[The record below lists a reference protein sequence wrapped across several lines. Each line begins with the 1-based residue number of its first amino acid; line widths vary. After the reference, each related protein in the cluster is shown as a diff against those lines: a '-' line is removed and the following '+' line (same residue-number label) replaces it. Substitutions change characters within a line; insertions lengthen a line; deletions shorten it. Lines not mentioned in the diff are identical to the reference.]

1 MLENK
6 AYEAYYCAGNG
17 GNYIIVMNDIP
28 YVIVITA
35 SAYGQAYAHRQVDRI
50 VSEFLLPAL
59 INAGN

>member
-1 MLENK
+1 
-6 AYEAYYCAGNG
+6 
-17 GNYIIVMNDIP
+17 MNDIP